1 MRWTIDN
8 RARQKKVD
16 FESIDVSYD
25 QGLKDSIFTREHLK
39 KIASR

>member
-8 RARQKKVD
+8 RARQKKID
-16 FESIDVSYD
+16 FVAVDVSYD
-25 QGLKDSIFTREHLK
+25 QNLKDSIFTREYLK